1 MNLNLQGKNA
11 LVTGAGQGVGRRIAL
26 ELAAEGCRVIV
37 NDLFLD
43 RADYVAREIR
53 ESGQVA
59 LALQADICDP
69 IQVASMFAMSRD
81 AFGPIDILVNNAGV
95 PISLRE
101 GTAGRSMFIKSTVVD
116 QQLMV
121 NLNVHGTMHCCR
133 EALPDMVAQ
142 RCGRI
147 VNIIS
152 EAGRAGEP
160 RLAIYS
166 GAKAAILGFTMALA
180 REHGSDA
187 ITVNCIALGATEHE
201 GIKSG
206 PINPTAGAEFAD
218 QRAKIFKSY
227 PAAQGLGRLCNPED
241 VSAAV
246 AFLASSRAAFITGQ
260 SLGVSG
266 GFHMQ

>member
-11 LVTGAGQGVGRRIAL
+11 LITGAGQGIGRRIAM
-26 ELAAEGCRVIV
+26 ELAAEGCSVIV
-37 NDLFLD
+37 NDLFQD
-43 RADYVAREIR
+43 RANNVAQEIL
-53 ESGQVA
+53 ELGHVA
-59 LALQADICDP
+59 LGLQTDICDP
-69 IQVASMFAMSRD
+69 IQVASMFAKSRD
-81 AFGPIDILVNNAGV
+81 AFGLIDILINNAGV
-95 PISLRE
+95 PPQIRD
-101 GTAGRSMFIKSTVVD
+101 GTSGRPMFIRSTVLE
-116 QQLMV
+116 QQEMV

-133 EALPDMVAQ
+133 EALPDMVA
-142 RCGRI
+142 RGNGRI

-166 GAKAAILGFTMALA
+166 GAKAAILGFSMALA
-180 REHGSDA
+180 RELGPDA

-206 PINPTAGAEFAD
+206 PLNPSAGPEFD
-218 QRAKIFKSY
+218 EQRAKIFKSY

-246 AFLASSRAAFITGQ
+246 AFLVSSRAAFITGQ